1 MKNKDKIWNGGTT
14 FNDTNKFNEMIRESE
29 DYLDGVD
36 VETIDNIKERINT
49 NMDKPCEISGGRP
62 LNQYRKPEGSRIGTL
77 DNRDE

>member
-14 FNDTNKFNEMIRESE
+14 FGDTNKFNKMIRESE

-49 NMDKPCEISGGRP
+49 NMDKPCEISGGRE

>member
-62 LNQYRKPEGSRIGTL
+62 LNQYRKPEGSRVGTL